1 MSDRK
6 ERKKAEKVI
15 ATCDVLRYGRDIVC
29 TDVFIKAMEQ
39 THHNKTTVG
48 SHSTSVAIIALRMC
62 RKINCRLLHPD
73 ERMVVLAALTHDLGI
88 VGRYEKYT
96 GKFQTY
102 VRHPKDSVKVAMDLL
117 PDMNKKFY
125 RTISRHMF
133 PLTVLPPTSLEG
145 LIVSLADKWASVKEC
160 LARRELN

>member
-1 MSDRK
+1 MKDRK
-6 ERKKAEKVI
+6 ARKDAEKAMAV
-15 ATCDVLRYGRDIVC
+15 TDVLNYGRDILC
-29 TDVFIKAMEQ
+29 TDVFVKALEQ
-39 THHNKTTVG
+39 THHKKTTVG
-48 SHSTSVAIIALRMC
+48 SHSTSVAVIALRMC
-62 RKINCRLLHPD
+62 RRINCRVLHPD

-88 VGRYEKYT
+88 VGRHEKYS

-102 VRHPKDSVKVAMDLL
+102 VRHPRDSVMIAKDLL

-160 LARRELN
+160 FA

>member
-1 MSDRK
+1 MSTRK
-6 ERKKAEKVI
+6 ERREAERKTAYSDVFHYGKDIVETDIFKKAL
-15 ATCDVLRYGRDIVC
+15 A
-29 TDVFIKAMEQ
+29 Q

-160 LARRELN
+160 FA